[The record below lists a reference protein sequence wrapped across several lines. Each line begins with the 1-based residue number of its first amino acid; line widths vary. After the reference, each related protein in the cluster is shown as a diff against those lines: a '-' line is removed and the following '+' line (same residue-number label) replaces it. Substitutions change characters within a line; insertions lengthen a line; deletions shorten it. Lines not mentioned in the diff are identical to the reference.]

1 MIQELTLRKPTAL
14 SVAGSYIEFIRS
26 FFAWWY
32 GDVPIAMFSILRRTL
47 TVINDITSFG
57 VILKGFF
64 RPWKNDYNIAGWL
77 VGIVIK
83 MIYIPITGTIF
94 VLTLVLF
101 IAIFLAQLAILPT
114 IIGLILI
121 NPFLKP

>member
-1 MIQELTLRKPTAL
+1 M
-14 SVAGSYIEFIRS
+14 GGFFEFIRS

-32 GDVPIAMFSILRRTL
+32 GDVPLSIFALLRRTL
-47 TVINDITSFG
+47 VVVNDSTSFG
-57 VILKGFF
+57 LIVRGFF

-83 MIYIPITGTIF
+83 LVYIPLAG
-94 VLTLVLF
+94 
-101 IAIFLAQLAILPT
+101 IFLLLTILFYLALLLLQLSIMPIIL
-114 IIGLILI
+114 GLILI

>member
-1 MIQELTLRKPTAL
+1 MIQELTLRNPGAI
-14 SVAGSYIEFIRS
+14 SIAGGFFDFIRS

-32 GDVPIAMFSILRRTL
+32 GDVPLAIFALLRRAL
-47 TVINDITSFG
+47 IVINDMTSYG

-83 MIYIPITGTIF
+83 TFYLPLVTILF
-94 VLTLVLF
+94 VL
-101 IAIFLAQLAILPT
+101 AIFFFLGILLGQLAILPV
-114 IIGLILI
+114 ILGLVLI